1 MDGDDIF
8 SYIVVPIVLLLGL
21 IFGVIFGV
29 KNIKN
34 NINVANY
41 SRAPVERT
49 VNVAFIKPTESEL
62 SEKCGKKAGDVR
74 KQVAEVEATIS
85 QIPTFKLLDRSKV
98 DLILNEYDFSVSDWA
113 DGNTVAEIGR
123 ALNAELLL
131 YFEIY
136 DAKTVNISFLNIST
150 MEKFTSK
157 ELDIRPA
164 VASLQIPH
172 ETADIEGTWQY
183 DGLMQSQLKYK
194 NSNREYLSPF
204 SLRFPVVPCNNQNFV
219 PNNEDIVKAEIADG
233 EMTLVLASGEKN
245 TSELLYN
252 VKNSVI
258 YNKAKDATE
267 YKPVSAFEAGTVRA
281 KFSSGLSLVN
291 AQVFLKDNRMG
302 ILVGTSKEDGTG
314 KAYFMMFS
322 R

>member
-1 MDGDDIF
+1 MNGEDLLVGIIGV
-8 SYIVVPIVLLLGL
+8 IVFVGL

-34 NINVANY
+34 NINVSNY

-49 VNVAFIKPTESEL
+49 VNVVFITPTESEL
-62 SEKCGKKAGDVR
+62 AEKCGKKAKDVR

-172 ETADIEGTWQY
+172 ETVDIEGTWQY

-194 NSNREYLSPF
+194 NSNWEYLSPF
-204 SLRFPVVPCNNQNFV
+204 SLRFPILPCNNQNFV